1 MLGWVSSPLSL
12 ALLTSVSD
20 ELLAMGAKMVVLK
33 LGGNG
38 LYLRTAS
45 ASVLQDMGRARPSA
59 RDWADYENYQPCF
72 QVDVAG
78 TTGAGDATIAGFLA
92 ALLRDFPPDKA
103 LDAALGVGA
112 CCVEFP
118 DALSGIRSWDET
130 LQRINSGW
138 ARSSNQIS

>member
-1 MLGWVSSPLSL
+1 
-12 ALLTSVSD
+12 
-20 ELLAMGAKMVVLK
+20 MVVLK

-45 ASVLQDMGRARPSA
+45 ASMSAKYGTRTSVLATA
-59 RDWADYENYQPCF
+59 WADYENCQPCF
-72 QVDVAG
+72 QVDVVG

-92 ALLRDFPPDKA
+92 ALLRDLPPDKA

-118 DALSGIRSWDET
+118 DALSGIRPWDET
-130 LQRINSGW
+130 LRRIDSGW
-138 ARSSNQIS
+138 ARSSNRIS